1 MRMRDSAPEK
11 SRSAAAR
18 AGSTTRSVRKL
29 RALIGPGRNTPGPN
43 FCLNVSFD
51 LAPTRSM
58 SGVDRV
64 MIDRLFGGRR
74 LTCST
79 VVALTLSACTAKDPI
94 DLPQAPA
101 MSVAQFLARPTPAF
115 PDEADDPE
123 QIPRLNLGR

>member
-1 MRMRDSAPEK
+1 MV
-11 SRSAAAR
+11 
-18 AGSTTRSVRKL
+18 GTFTTADLLTWAYRKH
-29 RALIGPGRNTPGPN
+29 TGPN

-51 LAPTRSM
+51 FAPLRSM

-64 MIDRLFGGRR
+64 MIDRLFGGMIDRLFGGRR

-94 DLPQAPA
+94 DLPQPPA

-115 PDEADDPE
+115 ADEDDEPE